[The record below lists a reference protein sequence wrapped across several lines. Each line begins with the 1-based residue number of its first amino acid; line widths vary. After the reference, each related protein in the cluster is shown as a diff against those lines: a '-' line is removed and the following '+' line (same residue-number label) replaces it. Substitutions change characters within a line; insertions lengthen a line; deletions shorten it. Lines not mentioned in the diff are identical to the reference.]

1 MRGIVICLAAALL
14 AASSGCVTVPE
25 HGKAKRAMGVDPKPS
40 YPKLTGYRLELK
52 QVSPRVMYCG
62 DRGELTF
69 SLRNAGKESIRLDE
83 WFSNEPD
90 NVVVYCQPWLTGMT
104 GPDDAG
110 WIELSFDPKMPP
122 IRYPLELM
130 PGNRV
135 FVTKELPF
143 VSKLAVSPGAER
155 RFFIRAK
162 LNLKSVDVETPTS
175 FIIVRNPPPRKKQT
189 GAPEKRTL

>member
-1 MRGIVICLAAALL
+1 MIAAA
-14 AASSGCVTVPE
+14 GCVRTE
-25 HGKAKRAMGVDPKPS
+25 AKAKRALGVDPKPS

-52 QVSPRVMYCG
+52 LVSPRVMYCG
-62 DRGELTF
+62 GSGKVTF
-69 SLRNAGKESIRLDE
+69 SLRNGGKKSIRLDE

-110 WIELSFDPKMPP
+110 WIELSFDPQLPP
-122 IRYPLELM
+122 VRYPLELM

-143 VSKLAVSPGAER
+143 ISKLAVSPGAER

-162 LNLKSVDVETPTS
+162 LNLQSVDVETPVTS
-175 FIIVRNPPPRKKQT
+175 IIVRNPPPKKPAAGVANQ
-189 GAPEKRTL
+189 RR

>member
-1 MRGIVICLAAALL
+1 MQRMRWILLSAALL
-14 AASSGCVTVPE
+14 ALAGCVRTEV
-25 HGKAKRAMGVDPKPS
+25 KAKRALGVAPQPS
-40 YPKLTGYRLELK
+40 YPKLTGYRLDLK

-62 DRGELTF
+62 SKGEITF
-69 SLRNAGKESIRLDE
+69 SLRNAGRKSIRLDE

-90 NVVVYCQPWLTGMT
+90 NIVVYCQPWLTGMT

-110 WIELSFDPKMPP
+110 WVELSFDPKLPAV
-122 IRYPLELM
+122 RYPLELM

-162 LNLKSVDVETPTS
+162 LNLTSVDVGTETTS
-175 FIIVRNPPPRKKQT
+175 IIVRNPPPAKKPAASDKRK
-189 GAPEKRTL
+189 

>member
-1 MRGIVICLAAALL
+1 MRNIMRALL
-14 AASSGCVTVPE
+14 LSALLSAAGCVRTE
-25 HGKAKRAMGVDPKPS
+25 IKAKRALGVEPKAS

-52 QVSPRVMYCG
+52 LVSPRVMYCG
-62 DRGELTF
+62 SRGEVTF
-69 SLRNAGKESIRLDE
+69 SLRNADKKSIRLDE

-104 GPDDAG
+104 GPDDSG
-110 WIELSFDPKMPP
+110 WIELSFDPKRPP

-143 VSKLAVSPGAER
+143 ISKLAVSPGAER
-155 RFFIRAK
+155 RFFIRAR
-162 LNLKSVDVETPTS
+162 LNLTSVDVATETTS
-175 FIIVRNPPPRKKQT
+175 IIVRNPPPKKKADAS
-189 GAPEKRTL
+189 GKRPL

>member
-1 MRGIVICLAAALL
+1 MRSLMWILLSAALFAAA
-14 AASSGCVTVPE
+14 GCVRTE
-25 HGKAKRAMGVDPKPS
+25 TKAKRVLGVGPQES
-40 YPKLTGYRLELK
+40 YPKLTGYQLELK
-52 QVSPRVMYCG
+52 MVSPRVMYCG
-62 DRGELTF
+62 GKGEVTF
-69 SLRNAGKESIRLDE
+69 SLRNAGKKAIRLDE

-90 NVVVYCQPWLTGMT
+90 NIVVYCQPWLTGMT

-110 WIELSFDPKMPP
+110 WVELSFDPKLPP
-122 IRYPLELM
+122 VRYPLDLL

-162 LNLKSVDVETPTS
+162 LNLTSVEVQTDTN
-175 FIIVRNPPPRKKQT
+175 FIIVRNPPPGKKQ
-189 GAPEKRTL
+189 ADASDKRK

>member
-1 MRGIVICLAAALL
+1 MRKVMWILLSALL
-14 AASSGCVTVPE
+14 LSCAGCIRTEV
-25 HGKAKRAMGVDPKPS
+25 KAKRALGVDPQPS
-40 YPKLTGYRLELK
+40 YPKLVGYQLDLK

-62 DRGELTF
+62 SKGEVTF
-69 SLRNAGKESIRLDE
+69 ALRNTGKKSIRLDE

-90 NVVVYCQPWLTGMT
+90 NIVVYCQPWLTGMT
-104 GPDDAG
+104 GPDDSG
-110 WIELSFDPKMPP
+110 WIELSFDPKLPP

-155 RFFIRAK
+155 RFFIRAR
-162 LNLKSVDVETPTS
+162 LNLTSVDVETPTTS
-175 FIIVRNPPPRKKQT
+175 IIVRNPPPKKKADASDKRK
-189 GAPEKRTL
+189 

>member
-1 MRGIVICLAAALL
+1 MRRIVICLAAALL

-25 HGKAKRAMGVDPKPS
+25 HGKAKRALGVEPKAS
-40 YPKLTGYRLELK
+40 YPKLTGYRLELR

-62 DRGELTF
+62 DKGELTF
-69 SLRNAGKESIRLDE
+69 SLRNAGKAPIRLDE

-104 GPDDAG
+104 GPDDSG
-110 WIELSFDPKMPP
+110 WIELSFDPQMPP

-143 VSKLAVSPGAER
+143 VSKLAISPGAER
-155 RFFIRAK
+155 RFFIRGR
-162 LNLKSVDVETPTS
+162 LNLKSVDVQTPVS
-175 FIIVRNPPPRKKQT
+175 SIIVRNPPPKKQA
-189 GAPEKRTL
+189 GASSKRPL

>member
-1 MRGIVICLAAALL
+1 MRRIMWILPLAALL
-14 AASSGCVTVPE
+14 AVSGCVRTE
-25 HGKAKRAMGVDPKPS
+25 IKAKRALGVEPKAS
-40 YPKLTGYRLELK
+40 YPKLTGYRLELR

-62 DRGELTF
+62 SKGEITF
-69 SLRNAGKESIRLDE
+69 SLRNAGKTSIRLDE

-90 NVVVYCQPWLTGMT
+90 NVVVYCQPWLTDMT
-104 GPDDAG
+104 GPDDSG
-110 WIELSFDPKMPP
+110 WIELSFDPKLPP
-122 IRYPLELM
+122 IRYPLDLM

-175 FIIVRNPPPRKKQT
+175 FIIVRNAPPKKQ
-189 GAPEKRTL
+189 ADASEKRPL

>member
-1 MRGIVICLAAALL
+1 MQRMRWILLSAALL
-14 AASSGCVTVPE
+14 ALAGCVRTEV
-25 HGKAKRAMGVDPKPS
+25 KAKRALGVEPQPS
-40 YPKLTGYRLELK
+40 YPKLTGYRLDLK

-62 DRGELTF
+62 SKGEITF
-69 SLRNAGKESIRLDE
+69 SLRNAGRKSIRLDE

-90 NVVVYCQPWLTGMT
+90 NIVVYCQPWLTGMT

-110 WIELSFDPKMPP
+110 WVELSFDPKLPAV
-122 IRYPLELM
+122 RYPLELM

-162 LNLKSVDVETPTS
+162 LNLTSVDVGTETTS
-175 FIIVRNPPPRKKQT
+175 IIVRNPPPAKKPAASDKRK
-189 GAPEKRTL
+189 

>member
-1 MRGIVICLAAALL
+1 MRNIMWILLLSVLAAAL
-14 AASSGCVTVPE
+14 GCVHTE
-25 HGKAKRAMGVDPKPS
+25 IKSKRALGVEPKAD

-62 DRGELTF
+62 SRGEVIF
-69 SLRNAGKESIRLDE
+69 SLRNAGKAPIRIDE

-104 GPDDAG
+104 GPDDSA

-143 VSKLAVSPGAER
+143 ISKLAVSPGAER

-162 LNLKSVDVETPTS
+162 LNLKSVDVATTTTS
-175 FIIVRNPPPRKKQT
+175 IIVRNAPPKKKAD
-189 GAPEKRTL
+189 APEKLK

>member
-1 MRGIVICLAAALL
+1 MQRMRWILLSAALL
-14 AASSGCVTVPE
+14 ALAGCVRTEV
-25 HGKAKRAMGVDPKPS
+25 KAKRALGVEPQPS
-40 YPKLTGYRLELK
+40 YPKLVGYQLDLK

-62 DRGELTF
+62 SKGEITF
-69 SLRNAGKESIRLDE
+69 SLRNAGKKSIRLDE

-90 NVVVYCQPWLTGMT
+90 NIVVYCQPWLTGMT

-110 WIELSFDPKMPP
+110 WVELSFDPKLPAV
-122 IRYPLELM
+122 RYPLELM

-143 VSKLAVSPGAER
+143 ISKLAVSPGAER

-162 LNLKSVDVETPTS
+162 LNLTSVDVGTETTS
-175 FIIVRNPPPRKKQT
+175 IVVRNPPPAKKPAASDKRK
-189 GAPEKRTL
+189 

>member
-1 MRGIVICLAAALL
+1 MRGMMWVLMVSVAVAL
-14 AASSGCVTVPE
+14 SGCVRTEV
-25 HGKAKRAMGVDPKPS
+25 KAKRALGVAPQAS
-40 YPKLTGYRLELK
+40 YPKLAGYRLDLK

-62 DRGELTF
+62 DKGEVTF
-69 SLRNAGKESIRLDE
+69 SLRNSGKKPIRLDE

-90 NVVVYCQPWLTGMT
+90 NIVVYCQPWLTGMT
-104 GPDDAG
+104 GPDDSG

-143 VSKLAVSPGAER
+143 VSKLAISPGAER
-155 RFFIRAK
+155 RFFIRAR
-162 LNLKSVDVETPTS
+162 LNLKSVDVETPTG
-175 FIIVRNPPPRKKQT
+175 FIIVRNPPAKQKT
-189 GAPEKRTL
+189 QAKR